1 MHGQIEALKV
11 HAPEKFNFE
20 CISHVEDSEEGEISP
35 LLFKN
40 PMC

>member
-20 CISHVEDSEEGEISP
+20 GIPHVDSEEGEISP

-40 PMC
+40 STC